1 MLVAHPSDK
10 VRASVMKRYL
20 VQTHG
25 CQMNVHDSRRIE
37 EVLAKQGYERTDD
50 SQLADLIVVNTCSV
64 REKAEHKLLSLLGTM
79 KPLKEERPG
88 LVLAVAGCVA
98 QQEGAKLLSRVP
110 HVDIVLGPDNI
121 AELPGLVA
129 HVEQQKSPIAR
140 TVFDVHDPR
149 FLDAGAELSLRDR
162 EVSSFVTV
170 MKGCNER
177 CTFCIVPTT
186 RGPERYRSAR
196 EVIDEIRALARGG
209 VKEITLLG
217 QTVNSWHAPG
227 EDAPDLDDEHGN
239 PKNMGESKFAQLLRD
254 IAREVPELARLR
266 YTSPHPRHVTDALV
280 RAHAELDVLPA
291 HVHLPVQSGSNR
303 VLKRMLRRYTREHY
317 VARARALQA
326 SRPRFTLST
335 DFIVGFPGETEADFE
350 DTLSLVHEVGFSAAF
365 CFKYSPRPHTPA
377 LKLEDDVTEAQKDD
391 RLARL
396 FAAVEVTQRRNLESL
411 VGTRTTVLIE
421 DLGREGD
428 DGIARWK
435 GRSERH
441 EIVHV
446 EAPPG
451 LDLRGAVL
459 TASIE
464 RANAHSLM
472 GRVEGDLSQLP
483 PRAATMPVMTSS
495 DQRRR
500 LPVTKSA

>member
-1 MLVAHPSDK
+1 
-10 VRASVMKRYL
+10 MKRYL
-20 VQTHG
+20 VQTFG

-37 EVLAKQGYERTDD
+37 EVLAGQGYERTDD

-79 KPLKEERPG
+79 RPLKAERPG
-88 LVLAVAGCVA
+88 VVLAVAGCVA
-98 QQEGAKLLSRVP
+98 QQEGARLLGRAP

-121 AELPGLVA
+121 AELPGLLA
-129 HVEQQKSPIAR
+129 HVEREKTSIAR

-149 FLDAGAELSLRDR
+149 FLEAGPELSRRDR

-170 MKGCNER
+170 MKGCDER

-186 RGPERYRSAR
+186 RGPERYRASSDVIR
-196 EVIDEIRALARGG
+196 EVQSLVEGG
-209 VKEITLLG
+209 VREVTLLG
-217 QTVNSWHAPG
+217 QTVNSWHEPG
-227 EDAPDLDDEHGN
+227 ETLADVDDEQGN
-239 PKNMGESKFAQLLRD
+239 RRDLGESRFAVLLRD
-254 IAREVPELARLR
+254 IAREVPGLARLR

-280 RAHAELDVLPA
+280 RAHAELEVLPS

-303 VLKRMLRRYTREHY
+303 LLKRMLRRYTREHY
-317 VARARALQA
+317 VARARALQG

-335 DFIVGFPGETEADFE
+335 DFIVGFPGETDADFAE
-350 DTLSLVHEVGFSAAF
+350 TLSLVDEVGFSAAF

-377 LKLEDDVTEAQKDD
+377 LKLADDVSEELKDE

-396 FAAVEVTQRRNLESL
+396 FEAVERTQRANLESL
-411 VGTRTTVLIE
+411 VGTRTSVLIE

-446 EAPPG
+446 EAPTSVE
-451 LDLRGAVL
+451 LRGALVPV
-459 TASIE
+459 E
-464 RANAHSLM
+464 VVRANAHSLM
-472 GRVEGDLSQLP
+472 GRLSGDASAYPRRAPAPAVLDVPAEPSAGDGRTVE
-483 PRAATMPVMTSS
+483 A
-495 DQRRR
+495 RRR
-500 LPVTKSA
+500 LPVTRSP